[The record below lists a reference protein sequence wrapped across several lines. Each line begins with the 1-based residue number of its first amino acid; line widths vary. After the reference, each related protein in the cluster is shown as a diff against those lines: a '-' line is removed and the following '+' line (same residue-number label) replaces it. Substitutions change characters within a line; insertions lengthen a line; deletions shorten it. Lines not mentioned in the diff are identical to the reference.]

1 MIVTLSANPQLI
13 GQQIASAL
21 TTPSMPLSIITQAET
36 KWTTIAQTLITNF
49 QATGTIPN
57 ASPLVLGLVSPD
69 GTTTL
74 TNSNGV
80 LSVPTATTSSL
91 GLVKPDGT
99 SIVIING
106 AISASPAPT
115 ATSSTLGLVKP
126 DNVTI
131 VISSGVLST
140 VAAPFSLIDKTNTG
154 YVITNID
161 NVGAVSASTGASN
174 QTFTLPTGITNNGR
188 IITLVKSDTGAGFA
202 SLITQGSDFIGATTS
217 TQFDLYIQGDYV
229 TVEYDFSNHI
239 WWVISTNGPELSF
252 FNYSQAGTTGST
264 AYTWYALS
272 PSIQLTTPAGVWEWS
287 YEVMVF
293 VSTSPS
299 WNGAT
304 LSSSSSSVSDNDMIS
319 GNLGSGIE
327 ALLCYRSKRYS
338 QSSSTIRYMLL
349 AGNGGTVYAQGGTG
363 NGAIPTSIRAR
374 RFG

>member
-21 TTPSMPLSIITQAET
+21 TTPSMPLSIISQAET

-74 TNSNGV
+74 TNSKGV
-80 LSVPTATTSSL
+80 ISVPTATT
-91 GLVKPDGT
+91 D
-99 SIVIING
+99 
-106 AISASPAPT
+106 SP
-115 ATSSTLGLVKP
+115 GIVKP

-140 VAAPFSLIDKTNTG
+140 VAAPFGLIDKTNTG

-252 FNYSQAGTTGST
+252 SNYSQVGTTGST

-287 YEVMVF
+287 YEVLVF

-319 GNLGSGIE
+319 GSQLGSGV
-327 ALLCYRSKRYS
+327 AALCYRSKRYS

-349 AGNGGTVYAQGGTG
+349 IGDGGTVYAQGGTG